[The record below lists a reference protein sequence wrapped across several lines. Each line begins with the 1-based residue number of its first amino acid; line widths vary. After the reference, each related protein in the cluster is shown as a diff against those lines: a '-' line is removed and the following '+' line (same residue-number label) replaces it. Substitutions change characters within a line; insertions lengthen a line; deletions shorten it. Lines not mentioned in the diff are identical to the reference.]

1 MTDIIII
8 DRHEALA
15 LLAAETLSGSFEIR
29 FCADRSLYI
38 TGKGEALSIWRT
50 DRLNGLITEN
60 CIIVLGEKCVSIP
73 PIMPDSAIII
83 ANALNREQMSALAS
97 VTGNVIT
104 CGNLIMDTVSYT
116 SVTDDTVTVSFSRT
130 FSTLSG
136 REVQPFEMPVCRH
149 NDESVY
155 SVLAVTALRV
165 LLDDPD
171 IRNRLM

>member
-8 DRHEALA
+8 DRHESLA

-29 FCADRSLYI
+29 FCADRSLYK
-38 TGKGEALSIWRT
+38 TGKGEILNIWRT

-60 CIIVLGEKCVSIP
+60 CIIVLGEKCVSVP
-73 PIMPDSAIII
+73 PIMPDSAVII
-83 ANALNREQMSALAS
+83 ANALNREQMSALVSA
-97 VTGNVIT
+97 TGNVIT

-130 FSTLSG
+130 FPTLSG

-149 NDESVY
+149 NDESIY